1 VAWNS
6 CLSHTCTTP
15 VGQTNKG
22 MERDIRHGKIRY
34 GHEDACDSSSAPA
47 IRHLHLRFA
56 ILMTPDTWRVKRCII
71 IIIKF
76 VISA

>member
-1 VAWNS
+1 MAWNS

-15 VGQTNKG
+15 VGQTNRG

-47 IRHLHLRFA
+47 IRHPYDPRHMARKTLHNNNNK
-56 ILMTPDTWRVKRCII
+56 ICH
-71 IIIKF
+71 
-76 VISA
+76 